1 MAESWQRSRLSK
13 KRWSIMHHY
22 RIYKMAG
29 DKRIPGPPQV
39 FTCSDDEEAVSK
51 VKQVLDGQ
59 DIEVWQGA
67 HLVSRLQTSAA

>member
-1 MAESWQRSRLSK
+1 
-13 KRWSIMHHY
+13 MHHY

-39 FTCSDDEEAVSK
+39 FTCSDDEEAISK